1 MVAHARRGAATQQR
15 SHSWCHL
22 HWGSGRSIPELHAIV
37 PLHASKPHIWGC
49 SSNAASSKQP
59 LFEPASNHR
68 PIHPHTLHAWLFGP
82 LIGRPSKQ
90 PSAPLEEA
98 RSMLCTHLSAECLA
112 PYHHHRHHHL
122 LSTRLASWRSSRLTS
137 HHLFVWMHPE
147 SRLRESRLS
156 PSFTFNLIGATQHW
170 AHFNPLVPPPG
181 KYRHL
186 INGFLFF
193 YSGFFLS
200 CFGATTSIS
209 SVTTFRHIWEF

>member
-1 MVAHARRGAATQQR
+1 MQQHAVA
-15 SHSWCHL
+15 SSP
-22 HWGSGRSIPELHAIV
+22 S
-37 PLHASKPHIWGC
+37 SKP
-49 SSNAASSKQP
+49 ASTTGQFTRS
-59 LFEPASNHR
+59 
-68 PIHPHTLHAWLFGP
+68 TLHAWLFYP

-112 PYHHHRHHHL
+112 PYHHHHHHHHL

-156 PSFTFNLIGATQHW
+156 PSFTFNLIGATQHGRISTPLY
-170 AHFNPLVPPPG
+170 HHLGIRTFNQ
-181 KYRHL
+181 R
-186 INGFLFF
+186 FSLFF
-193 YSGFFLS
+193 FFFCYCLAFSLS

-209 SVTTFRHIWEF
+209 SVTTFRHIWDF